1 MSGVTPAERR
11 RYYFACGLAV
21 LGITAL
27 ASPLGFRVDGAYA
40 EQSAAVIGGS
50 AAATAQ
56 PLTYTIR
63 VIKQGA
69 DKLKLKGLVATK
81 DDHKAVLGLVK
92 ASFPAADV
100 TDRIKVADNLRPDA
114 ARIDIKLGS
123 VSFALKALNYLRVGS
138 ARIDEETVNL
148 TGSIE
153 NRADY
158 NEIKALID
166 SGRPTG
172 IAVTENIVEPT
183 SFAWR
188 AEIGDGK
195 VRLTGAVPDSSDK
208 KELESTVQKL
218 FSGLEIADY
227 TYVADGAPESWL
239 DAAMHSLKV
248 LKLLNSGFVVLA
260 DHSVQLDGHA
270 KDEATLRK
278 IDDLA
283 DRYPV
288 GFALESKVS
297 VPTLRASMFG
307 GIAFPHAI
315 AVQRVQAGDVTT
327 ADPSLPHAPE
337 LAGGAAASARQA
349 TQ

>member
-11 RYYFACGLAV
+11 RYCFACGLAV

-27 ASPLGFRVDGAYA
+27 ASPLGLRVNGAFA
-40 EQSAAVIGGS
+40 EQSAAITGGS

-63 VIKQGA
+63 VIKQGT

-100 TDRIKVADNLRPDA
+100 TDRIKIVENPRPDLQKS
-114 ARIDIKLGS
+114 DIKLGS
-123 VSFALKALNYLRVGS
+123 ISFALKALSYLQVGS
-138 ARIDEETVNL
+138 ARIDEETVSL
-148 TGSIE
+148 SGSIE

-166 SGRPTG
+166 TGRPTG
-172 IAVTENIVEPT
+172 IAVTEDIVEP
-183 SFAWR
+183 SAFAWR

-195 VRLTGAVPDSSDK
+195 VKLTGAVPDSSDK

-218 FSGLEIADY
+218 FSGLEIADL

-248 LKLLNSGFVVLA
+248 LKLLNSGTIVLA

-307 GIAFPHAI
+307 GIAFPHAL
-315 AVQRVQAGDVTT
+315 AVQRAQAGEITT
-327 ADPSLPHAPE
+327 AEPVLPSAPE
-337 LAGGAAASARQA
+337 LAGETAAAVKAVQ
-349 TQ
+349 

>member
-11 RYYFACGLAV
+11 RHCFACGLAV

-27 ASPLGFRVDGAYA
+27 ASPLGLRVDGAFA

-50 AAATAQ
+50 AAATTQ

-63 VIKQGA
+63 VIKQGD

-81 DDHKAVLGLVK
+81 DDHRAVLGLVK

-100 TDRIKVADNLRPDA
+100 TDRIKIADNPGPDA
-114 ARIDIKLGS
+114 PRSDIKLGS
-123 VSFALKALNYLRVGS
+123 ISFALKALSYLQVGS
-138 ARIDEETVNL
+138 ARIDEETVSL
-148 TGSIE
+148 SGSIE
-153 NRADY
+153 NRVDY

-166 SGRPTG
+166 TGRPTG
-172 IAVTENIVEPT
+172 IAVTEDIVEPT

-188 AEIGDGK
+188 AEISEGK

-248 LKLLNSGFVVLA
+248 LKLLNSGYVILA
-260 DHSVQLDGHA
+260 DHSVELDGHA

-283 DRYPV
+283 DRYPA
-288 GFALESKVS
+288 GFALASKVS

-307 GIAFPHAI
+307 AIAFPHAL
-315 AVQRVQAGDVTT
+315 AVHRAQASEVVTGDQE
-327 ADPSLPHAPE
+327 LPRAPE
-337 LAGGAAASARQA
+337 LAGDPAAAAGKA